1 MDVLGSDGIDVIFG
15 IPGAATLPL
24 YDEIYDSD
32 IRHILARHEQGASHM
47 ADGYARMKGTPGV
60 CLSTSGA
67 GATNLVTGITTAYLD
82 SSPVI
87 ALTGQVPT
95 HLLGSD
101 GFQEAD
107 IFSLMMPITKHNFR
121 VTDVGTLETDLRSAL
136 RISMEGRPGPVHLDI
151 PRDVFESEFPFTG
164 LRYEPVAP
172 HPPDPRRLPEAMR
185 LLSNADRPLM
195 LLGGGARISRAGN
208 AAIKL
213 AEALSIP
220 IATTLMGKGSVS
232 ETHALVLGMAG
243 MHGKMSANIALDQCD
258 VLLVVGARFSDRTV
272 GDPESCK
279 MKVIHID
286 VDQGE
291 LGKNLAADIAING
304 DCRLTLEAMSA
315 LIPFQVFSSTWSDRN
330 GRLIGRCSCDID
342 VQENPIS
349 VRKVIHELDK
359 FIPDDGVI
367 CTEVGQCQMF
377 AAHYLTIKG
386 DRRFI
391 TSGGL
396 GTMGFGLPAAIG
408 AKVADPERMVLDI
421 AGDGSFTM
429 VCQEMATAVNEDIP
443 ITVVLLNNGQLGMIR
458 QHQKLFYSSRFNA
471 ENLGNTDMVALAK
484 AFGAGAVRVDD
495 HRDIASALEEA
506 TGSGRPYL
514 LDIQINRD
522 EDIFPLTLRTAN
534 GIKIHKGSCP
544 FDGGC

>member
-1 MDVLGSDGIDVIFG
+1 MGSDDIDVIFG

-24 YDEIYDSD
+24 YDEIFHSD
-32 IRHILARHEQGASHM
+32 MRHILARHEQGASHM

-95 HLLGSD
+95 HVLGSD

-121 VTDVGTLETDLRSAL
+121 VTDVKNLESDLRSAL

-151 PRDVFESEFPFTG
+151 PRDVFETEAQFMG
-164 LRYEPVAP
+164 LKSEPVSP
-172 HPPDPRRLPEAMR
+172 QPPDPRRLPEAVKM
-185 LLSNADRPLM
+185 LMNAERPLI
-195 LLGGGARISRAGN
+195 LLGGGARISRAGA
-208 AAIKL
+208 AAIRL

-220 IATTLMGKGSVS
+220 IATTLMGKGSVP
-232 ETHALVLGMAG
+232 ENHALVLGMAG
-243 MHGKMSANIALDQCD
+243 MHGKMSANIALDECD
-258 VLLVVGARFSDRTV
+258 VLLAVGARFSDRTV
-272 GDPESCK
+272 GDPRSCA

-291 LGKNLAADIAING
+291 LGKNLPADIAING
-304 DCRLTLEAMSA
+304 DCRLTLEAMIE
-315 LIPFQVFSSTWSDRN
+315 LLTIKVCSSTWSDRN
-330 GRLIGRCSCDID
+330 GRIVSRCSCDID
-342 VQENPIS
+342 VRENPIS
-349 VRKVIHELDK
+349 VRKVIRELDN
-359 FIPDDGVI
+359 FMPHDGVV

-377 AAHYLTIKG
+377 AAHHLTIKD

-396 GTMGFGLPAAIG
+396 GTMGFGLPAAMG
-408 AKVADPERMVLDI
+408 AKVADPDRMVIDI

-429 VCQEMATAVNEDIP
+429 VCQELATAVAEDIP
-443 ITVVLLNNGQLGMIR
+443 ITVVLLNNGHLGMIR
-458 QHQKLFYSSRFNA
+458 QHQKLFYGSRFNA
-471 ENLGNTDMVALAK
+471 ENLGNTDMVGLAK
-484 AFGAGAVRVDD
+484 AFGAGAARVDD
-495 HRDIASALEEA
+495 HRDIRSALEEA
-506 TGSGRPYL
+506 TSSRRPYL
-514 LDIQINRD
+514 LDIQINRE
-522 EDIFPLTLRTAN
+522 EDVFPLTLRTAN
-534 GIKIHKGSCP
+534 GVKIHKGSCP
-544 FDGGC
+544 FNGGC